1 MFPMRDFMQRFG
13 ELLTELDALA
23 ADGEGETCEDLEDL
37 NAELEDALML
47 LGEWRPED
55 DAEELAD
62 ALEELRALAGD
73 YRALSDRVPGLAEL
87 ADRLRMAADMA
98 LGNLER

>member
-1 MFPMRDFMQRFG
+1 MFPMRDFMERFG
-13 ELLTELDALA
+13 ELLSELDALA
-23 ADGEGETCEDLEDL
+23 ADCDGEACEDLEDL
-37 NAELEDALML
+37 TAELEDALLL
-47 LGEWRPED
+47 LGEWKPED

-62 ALEELRALAGD
+62 ALEELRALAED
-73 YRALSDRVPGLAEL
+73 YGALSDRVPGLSDL

>member
-1 MFPMRDFMQRFG
+1 MFPIRDFMERFG
-13 ELLTELDALA
+13 ELLSELDALA
-23 ADGEGETCEDLEDL
+23 ADCDGEACEDLEDL
-37 NAELEDALML
+37 NAELEDALLL
-47 LGEWRPED
+47 LGEWKPED

-62 ALEELRALAGD
+62 ALEELCALAED
-73 YRALSDRVPGLAEL
+73 YRALSDRVPGLSDI

>member
-1 MFPMRDFMQRFG
+1 MFPMRDFMERFG
-13 ELLTELDALA
+13 ELLSELDALA
-23 ADGEGETCEDLEDL
+23 ADCDGEACEDLEDL
-37 NAELEDALML
+37 NAELEDALLL
-47 LGEWRPED
+47 LGEWKPED

-62 ALEELRALAGD
+62 ALEELCALAED
-73 YRALSDRVPGLAEL
+73 YRALSDRVPGLSDI